1 MVSVGA
7 SVLGGRSLEGPA
19 PTADGGSSAPSGV
32 HLQDPPPAP
41 GLQGKTVYALG
52 RDGRNVYCSSV
63 SCVSALLAQ
72 GWRLT
77 DAGQLATLVRELAT
91 NRAISTHDPADHFK

>member
-7 SVLGGRSLEGPA
+7 SVLGGRSLEGSA
-19 PTADGGSSAPSGV
+19 SAAGGSSAPSGV
-32 HLQDPPPAP
+32 HRQGPPEEP

-52 RDGRNVYCSSV
+52 KDGHNVYCSSV

-72 GWRLT
+72 GFRLS
-77 DAGQLATLVRELAT
+77 DAGQLATLVRELAA
-91 NRAISTHDPADHFK
+91 NRAISTHDPSDHFK

>member
-1 MVSVGA
+1 
-7 SVLGGRSLEGPA
+7 
-19 PTADGGSSAPSGV
+19 
-32 HLQDPPPAP
+32 
-41 GLQGKTVYALG
+41 
-52 RDGRNVYCSSV
+52 VYCSSV

-91 NRAISTHDPADHFK
+91 NRAISTHDPSDHFK